1 MYQDIMNNPQM
12 QMAQDKD
19 KYIIFNEILKQ
30 NYPMMAQDLLMKSNG
45 QLVYQGNQLG
55 KYLVTYGYRDK
66 DFFEDDN
73 PFAVEITGSDET
85 LYEKRMSEAYDR
97 WGVDDPG
104 YGFFDLWKDLYK
116 TPIFIK
122 IRDDANVELARK
134 DKRIV
139 EKKQTVGQV
148 MTRQAAQ
155 AQPSVRIGEQ
165 SSSVL

>member
-1 MYQDIMNNPQM
+1 
-12 QMAQDKD
+12 MAQDENKPA
-19 KYIIFNEILKQ
+19 IFNEILKQ
-30 NYPMMAQDLLMKSNG
+30 TYSNIAQDLLMKSNG
-45 QLVYQGNQLG
+45 QLVYQGKQLG
-55 KYLVTYGYRDK
+55 KYLVTYGYRDR

-73 PFAVEITGSDET
+73 PFAVEISGSDET
-85 LYEKRMSEAYDR
+85 EKERQMSEVYDK

-122 IRDDANVELARK
+122 VRDNANVTLALD

-139 EKKQTVGQV
+139 ERKQTVGQV
-148 MTRQAAQ
+148 ATRQAAQ
-155 AQPSVRIGEQ
+155 AQPSIRIGEQ